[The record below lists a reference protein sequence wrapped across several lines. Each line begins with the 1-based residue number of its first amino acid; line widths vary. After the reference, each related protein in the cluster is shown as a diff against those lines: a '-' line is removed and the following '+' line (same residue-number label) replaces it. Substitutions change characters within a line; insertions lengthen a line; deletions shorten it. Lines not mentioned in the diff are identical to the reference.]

1 MFSQEQGVPELKGSI
16 AQIVQER
23 CCVFHSSSQTVLF
36 QKDQCIARRRT
47 RPRCAHGFSFA
58 KCVKTVLPREVL
70 FAKCFPRSKAFQ
82 SLRAARAAR
91 LRLFRNGVAFF
102 ILSSQT
108 LPFQKDQCIARRRT
122 RPRCAHCFW
131 HGFWV
136 AKFSCSLRE
145 GQHLGRAQR
154 QEENKATHLPKAGC
168 SRQRLPCLPIV
179 VFVKQPSVDKNAA
192 ASRTHWR
199 VYGWGIFTVST

>member
-1 MFSQEQGVPELKGSI
+1 MVSDGSLALWHYNARRRGLQDVYIDWIAQGGFLCQMFSQEQGVPELKGSI

-23 CCVFHSSSQTVLF
+23 CCVFHSSSQTVL
-36 QKDQCIARRRT
+36 
-47 RPRCAHGFSFA
+47 
-58 KCVKTVLPREVL
+58 
-70 FAKCFPRSKAFQ
+70 
-82 SLRAARAAR
+82 
-91 LRLFRNGVAFF
+91 
-102 ILSSQT
+102 
-108 LPFQKDQCIARRRT
+108 FQKDQCIARRRT